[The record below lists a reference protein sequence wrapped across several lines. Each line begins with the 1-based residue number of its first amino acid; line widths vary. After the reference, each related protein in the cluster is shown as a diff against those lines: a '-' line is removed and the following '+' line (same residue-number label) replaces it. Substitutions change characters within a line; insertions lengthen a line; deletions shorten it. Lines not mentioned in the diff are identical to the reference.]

1 MELLL
6 NNIFHLSE
14 SEINNSRIELNMREG
29 SGGIFYIDKWLSLE
43 QSVKNSGIS
52 DCSYWGWYG
61 NKRNFNIGQTVFSFI
76 KMSYDEWLFISA
88 AEIVDVP
95 ESSRA
100 KVKIIEKYKPLFGR
114 LVIRYYKGNTYARY
128 VFRMDKII
136 ENCTVKEILPC
147 QYNGEQFEGYDR
159 VYLPYYKLSDVF
171 HGKIMPTYYEAL
183 KKVTGIY
190 CLTDTKT
197 GKLYIGSATGGEGVA
212 GRWGNYL
219 DSKHGGNKKLIALY
233 NDKGPSY
240 FEENFTYTLIEYF
253 GLSYDPSKII
263 ECEQYWKLCLNTIK
277 SGYNDN

>member
-114 LVIRYYKGNTYARY
+114 LVI
-128 VFRMDKII
+128 
-136 ENCTVKEILPC
+136 
-147 QYNGEQFEGYDR
+147 
-159 VYLPYYKLSDVF
+159 
-171 HGKIMPTYYEAL
+171 
-183 KKVTGIY
+183 
-190 CLTDTKT
+190 
-197 GKLYIGSATGGEGVA
+197 
-212 GRWGNYL
+212 
-219 DSKHGGNKKLIALY
+219 
-233 NDKGPSY
+233 
-240 FEENFTYTLIEYF
+240 
-253 GLSYDPSKII
+253 
-263 ECEQYWKLCLNTIK
+263 
-277 SGYNDN
+277 